1 MSQKV
6 KGYMLLVY
14 KNMEDRPQ
22 MSRVIRYWMIDLI
35 EMTRLSRDTGKILW
49 LSSKLRLAFCAL
61 TRLTECSGMVCKA
74 PWPGHGIP
82 ATCL

>member
-49 LSSKLRLAFCAL
+49 LSSKLRLDKKTSKEA
-61 TRLTECSGMVCKA
+61 VCV
-74 PWPGHGIP
+74 
-82 ATCL
+82 LSSRR